1 MLVRRVFGLLRP
13 REKRSFIW
21 VFLILGVSALLSQ
34 VIPLAVGYLTDDILV
49 GDGVA
54 FARAVPVLLL
64 ILVTT
69 IVNEVIKV
77 IRRLLVER
85 AATQAEKNGR
95 TLAAGALLHAPMR
108 YFRQNMT
115 GNIHGRL
122 NRSLEGVTRLVKL
135 VSMDFAPA
143 VFNGVAA
150 IGVIFAKLPV
160 GVALLML
167 LVLPLGTLI
176 VLRQIHTQKGIRVE
190 LMESKSELDGTMVE
204 LLGGIETIRSLNS
217 ADGECERIGER
228 SEQLRS
234 KEMKHHYAMAGYD
247 CLKFINEA
255 LFHVLVIGT
264 TVLLAARG
272 TITVGTVLRGISL
285 DIAPGSFVGVAG
297 PSGGGKSTFIK
308 ALDKLEPAEGAITV
322 GGRDL
327 RTLTRQELAE
337 LVVLV
342 PQRPFL
348 IAGSIYRNICY
359 GLPDGVP
366 LEEVRR
372 AARRASIADD
382 IEKMPGGY
390 DFVVAE
396 GGHNLSGGQCQRIA
410 LARVFLRKP
419 RILILDEATSALDNT
434 SEKKIQAELELLKA
448 ECGTTILSI
457 AHRLTTLRNCDEIVV
472 VDQGRIV
479 QQGTYEAL
487 LQQPG
492 LFRDMSAGVV
502 H

>member
-1 MLVRRVFGLLRP
+1 
-13 REKRSFIW
+13 
-21 VFLILGVSALLSQ
+21 
-34 VIPLAVGYLTDDILV
+34 
-49 GDGVA
+49 
-54 FARAVPVLLL
+54 
-64 ILVTT
+64 
-69 IVNEVIKV
+69 
-77 IRRLLVER
+77 
-85 AATQAEKNGR
+85 
-95 TLAAGALLHAPMR
+95 
-108 YFRQNMT
+108 
-115 GNIHGRL
+115 
-122 NRSLEGVTRLVKL
+122 
-135 VSMDFAPA
+135 
-143 VFNGVAA
+143 
-150 IGVIFAKLPV
+150 
-160 GVALLML
+160 
-167 LVLPLGTLI
+167 
-176 VLRQIHTQKGIRVE
+176 
-190 LMESKSELDGTMVE
+190 MESKSQLDGTMVE

-217 ADGECERIGER
+217 ADSECERIGER

-255 LFHVLVIGT
+255 IFHVLVIGS

-272 TITVGTVLRGISL
+272 TITVGTVLTAYLCFTQLTGPLRELHRILDEASECAVLAEDYFRLLDLPRDFSYEVEEGRGTPETGGITVEDLHLSYAEKPDRPVLRGISL

-297 PSGGGKSTFIK
+297 PSGGKSTLIK
-308 ALDKLEPAEGAITV
+308 ALDKLEPAEGRITV

-327 RTLTRQELAE
+327 SELSREELAE

-348 IAGSIYRNICY
+348 IAGSVYKNICY

-366 LEEVRR
+366 MEAVRE
-372 AARRASIADD
+372 AARRASIDAD

-390 DFVVAE
+390 DFLVAE

-457 AHRLTTLRNCDEIVV
+457 AHRLTTLRNCDRIVV
-472 VDQGRIV
+472 VDQGKIV
-479 QQGTYEAL
+479 QSGTYGEL
-487 LQQPG
+487 LEQPG
-492 LFRDMSAGVV
+492 LFRDMSVGAAR
-502 H
+502 

>member
-13 REKRSFIW
+13 KEKRSFIW

-34 VIPLAVGYLTDDILV
+34 VLPLAVGYLTDDILV

-54 FARAVPVLLL
+54 FSRAVPVLLF

-95 TLAAGALLHAPMR
+95 TLAAGALLHAPMG

-143 VFNGVAA
+143 VFNGVA
-150 IGVIFAKLPV
+150 
-160 GVALLML
+160 
-167 LVLPLGTLI
+167 
-176 VLRQIHTQKGIRVE
+176 
-190 LMESKSELDGTMVE
+190 
-204 LLGGIETIRSLNS
+204 
-217 ADGECERIGER
+217 
-228 SEQLRS
+228 
-234 KEMKHHYAMAGYD
+234 
-247 CLKFINEA
+247 
-255 LFHVLVIGT
+255 
-264 TVLLAARG
+264 
-272 TITVGTVLRGISL
+272 
-285 DIAPGSFVGVAG
+285 G
-297 PSGGGKSTFIK
+297 PSGGGKSTLIK
-308 ALDKLEPAEGAITV
+308 ALDKLEPAEGKITV

-327 RTLTRQELAE
+327 AALSRKELAE

-348 IAGSIYRNICY
+348 IAGCVLENICY
-359 GLPDGVP
+359 GMPGGVP
-366 LEEVRR
+366 LEAVRE
-372 AARRASIADD
+372 AARRASIASD

-390 DFVVAE
+390 EFRVAE

-434 SEKKIQAELELLKA
+434 SEKKIQGELEQLKA

-457 AHRLTTLRNCDEIVV
+457 AHRLTTLRNCDRIVV
-472 VDQGRIV
+472 ADQGKIV
-479 QQGTYEAL
+479 RSGTYDEL
-487 LQQPG
+487 LETPG
-492 LFRDMSAGVV
+492 LFQDMSAGVV